1 MKFKAKMVT
10 PVDIFRRKKI
20 DARPMSTRERA
31 MLPAAERVNSI
42 FTANVEKAQ
51 FLQRLADMLDDFLSG
66 KKQEIILPDGTSTT
80 VGVMQGK
87 ADFIAKARAFM
98 AAEGMSPDARDNH
111 ITNIGARLRLALIF
125 DTYTRS
131 CYGQARW
138 ESGMTP
144 EMLYSYPA
152 WRFVRHPGARMPRP
166 LHVLH
171 EGAVRLKTDF
181 QFWAVEM
188 NSPAIGGFLLPWP
201 LYGFNSWMDI
211 ESVSRAECIQDGL
224 IGPNWT
230 PGPVDMSRFG
240 ATMPERLMNRSASVQ
255 KIKDPALAARLRE
268 SLKKRLGVDA
278 LDKDGRLAIP
288 ARELA
293 QRMQRQAEQENP
305 VEISPLQMTLDLFEP
320 ERKDSAMAGLM
331 KKAGLRP
338 RGEATL
344 GQVQS
349 FLHALKNRHPKRNWM
364 KEKIYKN
371 LYERDDEDISFK
383 KISSEFSDSGKATIL
398 KNMNEFLRMVDPE
411 IVEKLPP
418 LVRISKA
425 RKEEGRGYYESVSHV
440 IAYFSSDD
448 SYKST
453 HFHELIHWVHYNC
466 DDTKKKKIGD
476 YFQKRIKGEKIGFLK
491 WNGQGYSDHF
501 APSFD
506 KKNDYAGRIYGFE
519 SRQGMPD
526 GVEMPSRHLQ
536 MLALSPEE
544 FLRYWNDRIHG
555 RYYWRMAFLRSLTLL
570 FK

>member
-51 FLQRLADMLDDFLSG
+51 FLQRLADMFDNFLSG

-98 AAEGMSPDARDNH
+98 AAEGMTADARDNR
-111 ITNIGARLRLALIF
+111 ITNIGARSRLSLIF
-125 DTYTRS
+125 DTMTRC

-166 LHVLH
+166 LHVLN

-224 IGPNWT
+224 ISPNWT

-255 KIKDPALAARLRE
+255 KVKDPDLAARLRE

-305 VEISPLQMTLDLFEP
+305 GEISPLQMTLDLFEP

-344 GQVQS
+344 EQVEA
-349 FLHALKNRHPKRNWM
+349 FLNALKTRHPERDWV
-364 KEKIYKN
+364 KEKVEN
-371 LYERDDEDISFK
+371 GISG
-383 KISSEFSDSGKATIL
+383 EFRPMAKETIR
-398 KNMNEFLRMVDPE
+398 KNMNEFMRMVDPE
-411 IVEKLPP
+411 ILETLPP
-418 LVRISKA
+418 MRSVDKDTNFGNRGSFNPITRTIFYSSG
-425 RKEEGRGYYESVSHV
+425 EE
-440 IAYFSSDD
+440 FDKD
-448 SYKST
+448 N
-453 HFHELIHWVHYNC
+453 HFHELVHWLHFNGENA
-466 DDTKKKKIGD
+466 KNKKIGN
-476 YFQKRIKGEKIGFLK
+476 YFQKRIKGEKRGRLSC
-491 WNGQGYSDHF
+491 GSEGYSDHF
-501 APSFD
+501 APSFEQRD
-506 KKNDYAGRIYGFE
+506 DYAGKIYGRE
-519 SRQGMPD
+519 PLDGMPY
-526 GVEMPSRHLQ
+526 GVEMPTRHLQ
-536 MLALSPEE
+536 KLALSPNE
-544 FLRYWNDRIHG
+544 FLRYWNDTRDGKH
-555 RYYWRMAFLRSLTLL
+555 YWRMAFLRSLTLL

>member
-1 MKFKAKMVT
+1 MVT

-20 DARPMSTRERA
+20 DTRPMSTRERA

-42 FTANVEKAQ
+42 FTAVTEKASL
-51 FLQRLADMLDDFLSG
+51 LQRLANMLDDFLAG
-66 KKQEIILPDGTSTT
+66 KRQEIILPDGTSTT

-87 ADFIAKARAFM
+87 ADFIAKARGFM

-111 ITNIGARLRLALIF
+111 ITNIGARSRLALIF

-144 EMLYSYPA
+144 GMLYAYPA

-211 ESVSRAECIQDGL
+211 ESVSRAECIRAGL

-230 PGPVDMSRFG
+230 PGPVDLSQFG
-240 ATMPERLMNRSASVQ
+240 VTLPERLMNRSASVQ
-255 KIKDPALAARLRE
+255 KVKDPALAARLRE
-268 SLKKRLGVDA
+268 SLKKRLGADA
-278 LDKDGRLAIP
+278 LDKGGRLAIP
-288 ARELA
+288 ARGLA
-293 QRMQRQAEQENP
+293 QRMQQQAEQGTP
-305 VEISPLQMTLDLFEP
+305 VDVLPVQMTLDLFEP
-320 ERKDSAMAGLM
+320 EIRDSGMAVLM
-331 KKAGLRP
+331 KKSGLRP
-338 RGEATL
+338 RGKATL
-344 GQVQS
+344 EQVEA
-349 FLHALKNRHPKRNWM
+349 FMKALKTRHPERDWV
-364 KEKIYKN
+364 KEKFFRSPFDLTTSDPSID
-371 LYERDDEDISFK
+371 R
-383 KISSEFSDSGKATIL
+383 ISSEFSDSGRANIR
-398 KNMNEFLRMVDPE
+398 KNMNEFMRMVDPE
-411 IVEKLPP
+411 IIEKLPP
-418 LVRISKA
+418 LVRVSKA
-425 RKEEGRGYYESVSHV
+425 RKNEGFGSYDSISHA
-440 IAYFSSDD
+440 IEYLSSDD
-448 SYKST
+448 SYKET
-453 HFHELIHWVHYNC
+453 HFHELVHWVHYNC

-476 YFQKRIKGEKIGFLK
+476 YFQKRIKGKKFGFLK
-491 WNGQGYSDHF
+491 WSGQGYSDHF

-519 SRQGMPD
+519 ARQGMPD
-526 GVEMPSRHLQ
+526 GVEMPTRHLQ
-536 MLALSPEE
+536 KLASSPDE
-544 FLRYWNDRIHG
+544 FLRYWNDCAHG
-555 RYYWRMAFLRSLTLL
+555 KYYWRMAFLRSLTLL